1 MSVKCFFIY
10 VCGLLWWFFRL
21 KMYFVFCLGL
31 IIFEYFW
38 WFSIVWSFFLVNRGF
53 WFKKEILVYLE
64 KLVIYVN
71 VFFVLVDVFIGYL
84 WMGFYID
91 KKMYLLKWIWF
102 VLIFCMRGFL
112 SIVLMFWYGLVMM
125 LLLLFLKN
133 CLFYRID
140 MVGFIIL
147 WLIVEF

>member
-91 KKMYLLKWIWF
+91 KKNVFIKMNLICFNILYERFFEYCFDVLVWFSYDVIIVIFEELF
-102 VLIFCMRGFL
+102 VL
-112 SIVLMFWYGLVMM
+112 
-125 LLLLFLKN
+125 
-133 CLFYRID
+133 
-140 MVGFIIL
+140 
-147 WLIVEF
+147 